1 MTTFAG
7 PDFRPHD
14 DDPDDEPSGGHGG
27 ERSDERDGAP
37 VDPRRRY
44 RATAGRAQLTGIQAL
59 ARLPI
64 DQHRRDLAA
73 GRDIATFISG
83 YEGSPL
89 AGYDLELGRLRELLA
104 ANDVRHV
111 PGLNEEAAATA
122 VQGSQLVNTLDGATH
137 DGVLGIWYG
146 KAPGLDR
153 ATDALRH
160 GNLMGSHPAG
170 GALVLVGDDPAAK
183 SSSVPCSSELA
194 LMDLAL
200 PFLYPADSQEV
211 IDLGLHAVELSRAS
225 GLWTALKIVT
235 AVADGSSLV
244 DLGAERPA
252 PVLPPGS
259 GRHEPT
265 ARLLQ
270 PTLGP
275 LERDLMT
282 TRLRLARE
290 YGRLNRLNR
299 IDVRGDGDVIGIA
312 AAGRTYRELR
322 AALDRLGL
330 TDARLGE
337 AGVRL
342 LKIAMPYPL
351 DAEAVVEFA
360 AGLDQI
366 IVVEEKRSFVETAV
380 RDILYG
386 RAGAPRV
393 LGKEDERGRELI
405 PPHGELDA
413 DTLLRPLARV
423 LADGGVPVEG
433 QRLERIGGRTQLPL
447 VSLPK
452 RAPYFCSGCPHNSS
466 TKVPDDSLVG
476 GGIGCHAMVLLM
488 DEEQVGTVTGLS
500 QMGGEGLQWIGM
512 APYTR
517 REHYLQNLGDGTFDH
532 SGSLAVRA
540 AVAAGVNIT
549 YKLLYNSAVAMT
561 GGQSAVGAM
570 DLRQVVD
577 VLRAEKVARIIVTS
591 DDVRR
596 TRRTRLPHDVPVWDR
611 GRAEEAQRVL
621 AGTPGVTVLIHDQ
634 ECATEKRRK
643 WKRGKLDKPTTR
655 VFINE
660 RVCEGCG
667 DCGQKSNC
675 LSVQPVETEFG
686 RKTQIHQASC
696 NVDYS
701 CLRGDCPAFM
711 TVTGVEPARGVVA
724 GGTATDPRVR
734 GDAPLPDPAPA
745 VPGPD
750 FGVRL
755 TGVGGTGV
763 VTVSQILA
771 TAGLLAGWTPRSLD
785 QTGLAQKG
793 GAVVSDIRFHRTG
806 KGRTNKLGAGE
817 CDLYLGCDILV
828 AADETNLGVASPD
841 RTVAVLNTARVAT
854 GHMVADVRQTFPDP
868 AVLSERLLARVRPG
882 AEVLD
887 ARETV
892 LALLG
897 DDQYLNTFLVGIGF
911 QRGALPLP
919 AAAVEEAIRIN
930 GVAVEANLQ
939 AFRYGRLWVADRR
952 AVAAAAEKHGSRAAT
967 PGRGRTDTTG
977 TSADATPLDRLVARS
992 VRELTAYQNTA
1003 YAARYAETVDAVRAR
1018 EREVVPGSEELT
1030 TAVAANLF
1038 KLMAYKDEYEVARLA
1053 LDEDVAAELTERF
1066 GPGARAQWNLRPPVL
1081 GALGMR
1087 RKIRVGAWFR
1097 PAFTALHGLRRLRGT
1112 ALDPFGRAHVRKV
1125 ERALLDDYTGHV
1137 AHLLAGLTPAA
1148 HATAVEIASLPDMVR
1163 GYEEVKLRNVAAYR
1177 ARLRELTERFDGGAD
1192 GGGPDGAH
1200 E

>member
-1 MTTFAG
+1 MTTIVSA
-7 PDFRPHD
+7 DFRPHD
-14 DDPDDEPSGGHGG
+14 G
-27 ERSDERDGAP
+27 ERDGVP
-37 VDPRRRY
+37 VDPRQRY
-44 RATAGRAQLTGIQAL
+44 QATAGCVQLTGIQAL

-73 GRDIATFISG
+73 GKDVATFISG

-89 AGYDLELGRLRELLA
+89 AGYDLELGRLRSLLD

-122 VQGSQLVNTLDGATH
+122 VQGSQLVNTLDGATR
-137 DGVLGIWYG
+137 DGVLGVWYG

-160 GNLMGSHPAG
+160 GNLMGAHPAG

-194 LMDLAL
+194 LMDLAI
-200 PFLYPADSQEV
+200 PFLNPADSQEV
-211 IDLGLHAVELSRAS
+211 LDLGLHAVELSRAS
-225 GLWTALKIVT
+225 GLWVGLKIVT

-290 YGRLNRLNR
+290 YCRLNRLNR
-299 IDVRGDGDVIGIA
+299 VELRGDDDVIGIVA
-312 AAGRTYRELR
+312 SGRTYRELR

-330 TDARLGE
+330 TDARLTE
-337 AGVRL
+337 AGIRL

-351 DAEAVVEFA
+351 DAETIVEFA
-360 AGLDQI
+360 DGLDQI
-366 IVVEEKRSFVETAV
+366 IVVEEKRSFIETAV
-380 RDILYG
+380 REALYG
-386 RAGAPRV
+386 HAGAPRV
-393 LGKEDERGRELI
+393 FGKEDEQGKELI
-405 PPHGELDA
+405 PSYGELDA
-413 DTLLRPLARV
+413 DILVRPLARE
-423 LADGGVPVEG
+423 LAARGVPVEQ
-433 QRLERIGGRTQLPL
+433 QRPERIEGRTQLPL
-447 VSLPK
+447 ISLPK

-488 DEEQVGTVTGLS
+488 DEDQVGTVTGLS

-532 SGSLAVRA
+532 SGSLAIRA

-570 DLRQVVD
+570 DLRQIVD

-596 TRRTRLPHDVPVWDR
+596 TRRMRLPHDVTVRDR
-611 GRAEEAQRVL
+611 GRMEEAQREL
-621 AGTPGVTVLIHDQ
+621 AGTPGVTVLVHDQ

-660 RVCEGCG
+660 RICEGCG
-667 DCGQKSNC
+667 DCGHKSNC

-696 NVDYS
+696 NVDFS
-701 CLRGDCPAFM
+701 CLKGDCPAFM
-711 TVTGVEPARGVVA
+711 TITGVESAKGSA
-724 GGTATDPRVR
+724 GGTARDPRVR
-734 GDAPLPDPAPA
+734 GEAPLPDP
-745 VPGPD
+745 VPTVTGGD

-763 VTVSQILA
+763 VTISQILA

-793 GAVVSDIRFHRTG
+793 GAVVSDIRFHRAG
-806 KGRTNKLGAGE
+806 EGRTNKLGAGE

-828 AADETNLGVASPD
+828 AADAANLTVTSPD

-854 GHMVADVRQTFPDP
+854 GHMVADVRQTFPDT
-868 AVLSERLLARVRPG
+868 AAMSERLLARVRPG

-897 DDQYLNTFLVGIGF
+897 DDQYLNTFLVGVGF
-911 QRGALPLP
+911 QLGALPLP
-919 AAAVEEAIRIN
+919 AAAIEEAVRIN

-939 AFRYGRLWVADRR
+939 AFRYGRLWVADRS
-952 AVAAAAEKHGSRAAT
+952 AVTAALGTDGSRGSEPA
-967 PGRGRTDTTG
+967 DTSG
-977 TSADATPLDRLVARS
+977 DPSPLGKLVAR
-992 VRELTAYQNTA
+992 RIAELTAYQDA
-1003 YAARYAETVDAVRAR
+1003 RYAARYAETVDAVRER
-1018 EREVVPGSEELT
+1018 ERKTVPGTEDLA
-1030 TAVAANLF
+1030 TAVARNLF

-1053 LDEDVAAELTERF
+1053 LDEGVAAELAEQF
-1066 GPGARAQWNLRPPVL
+1066 GPGARAQWNLQPPVL
-1081 GALGMR
+1081 RALGMR
-1087 RKIRVGAWFR
+1087 RKIRLGGWFR
-1097 PAFTALHGLRRLRGT
+1097 PGFTALYGMRRLRGT

-1125 ERALLDDYTGHV
+1125 ERALLEEYAERVT
-1137 AHLLAGLTPAA
+1137 HLLDGLTPAN
-1148 HATAVEIASLPDMVR
+1148 HAVAVQIASLPDMVR
-1163 GYEEVKLRNVAAYR
+1163 GFEEVKLRNVEAYR
-1177 ARLRELTERFDGGAD
+1177 ARLRELTERFDRDPGEGRVRSAEQ
-1192 GGGPDGAH
+1192 GTARAQR
-1200 E
+1200 

>member
-1 MTTFAG
+1 MTTFASAES
-7 PDFRPHD
+7 RPH
-14 DDPDDEPSGGHGG
+14 EG
-27 ERSDERDGAP
+27 ERDGVP

-44 RATAGRAQLTGIQAL
+44 QATAGRVQLTGIQAL

-73 GRDIATFISG
+73 GKDVATFISG

-89 AGYDLELGRLRELLA
+89 AGYDLELGRLRSLLD

-122 VQGSQLVNTLDGATH
+122 VQGSQLVNTLDGATR

-160 GNLMGSHPAG
+160 GNLMGAHPTG

-194 LMDLAL
+194 LMDLAV
-200 PFLYPADSQEV
+200 PYLYPADSQEV
-211 IDLGLHAVELSRAS
+211 LDLGLHAVALSRAS
-225 GLWTALKIVT
+225 GLWAGLKIVT

-244 DLGAERPA
+244 DLGAERSA
-252 PVLPPGS
+252 PVLPVGS
-259 GRHEPT
+259 GRHQPT

-290 YGRLNRLNR
+290 YCRLNRLNR
-299 IDVRGDGDVIGIA
+299 IELRGADDVMGIVA
-312 AAGRTYRELR
+312 SGRTYRELR

-330 TDARLGE
+330 TDARLTD
-337 AGVRL
+337 AGIRL
-342 LKIAMPYPL
+342 LKISMPYPM
-351 DAEAVVEFA
+351 DTETIVEFA
-360 AGLDQI
+360 DGLDRI
-366 IVVEEKRSFVETAV
+366 VVVEEKRSFIETAV
-380 RDILYG
+380 REALYG

-393 LGKEDERGRELI
+393 LGKEDEQGRELI
-405 PPHGELDA
+405 PSYGELDA
-413 DTLLRPLARV
+413 DALVRPLARE
-423 LADGGVPVEG
+423 LAAQGVPVER
-433 QRLERIGGRTQLPL
+433 QHSERIDGRTQLP
-447 VSLPK
+447 VISLPK

-488 DEEQVGTVTGLS
+488 DEEQVGAVTGLS

-512 APYTR
+512 APYIE

-532 SGSLAVRA
+532 SGSLAIRA

-570 DLRQVVD
+570 NLRQIVD
-577 VLRAEKVARIIVTS
+577 VLRAEKVARIIVTT

-596 TRRTRLPHDVPVWDR
+596 TRRARLPHDVKVWDR
-611 GRAEEAQRVL
+611 GRMDEAQREL
-621 AGTPGVTVLIHDQ
+621 AGTPGVTVLVHDQ

-660 RVCEGCG
+660 RICEGCG
-667 DCGQKSNC
+667 DCGHKSNC

-701 CLRGDCPAFM
+701 CLKGDCPAFM
-711 TVTGVEPARGVVA
+711 TITSVESAKSAVGATAR
-724 GGTATDPRVR
+724 DPRVL
-734 GDAPLPDPAPA
+734 GDAPLPDP
-745 VPGPD
+745 VPTVTGD

-793 GAVVSDIRFHRTG
+793 GAVVSDIRFHRAG
-806 KGRTNKLGAGE
+806 EGRTNKLGTGE

-828 AADETNLGVASPD
+828 AADEANLTVTSPD

-854 GHMVADVRQTFPDP
+854 GHMVADVRQTFPDT
-868 AVLSERLLARVRPG
+868 AAMSERLLARVRPG

-897 DDQYLNTFLVGIGF
+897 DDQYLNTFLIGVGF
-911 QRGALPLP
+911 QLGALPLP
-919 AAAVEEAIRIN
+919 ADAIEEAVRIN

-939 AFRYGRLWVADRR
+939 AFRYGRLWVADRS
-952 AVAAAAEKHGSRAAT
+952 AVAASLPADDSRT
-967 PGRGRTDTTG
+967 PVVAPLATDTT
-977 TSADATPLDRLVARS
+977 PLVARR
-992 VRELTAYQNTA
+992 VRELTAYQDA
-1003 YAARYAETVDAVRAR
+1003 RYAARYAETLAAVR
-1018 EREVVPGSEELT
+1018 EREREIVPGAEDLT
-1030 TAVAANLF
+1030 MAVARNLF

-1053 LDEDVAAELTERF
+1053 LDEGVAAEVTEQF
-1066 GPGARAQWNLRPPVL
+1066 GPGARAQWNLQPPVL
-1081 GALGMR
+1081 RALGMQ
-1087 RKIRVGAWFR
+1087 RKIRLGGWFR
-1097 PAFTALHGLRRLRGT
+1097 PGFTALYGMRRLRGT

-1125 ERALLDDYTGHV
+1125 ERELLDDYAERVT
-1137 AHLLAGLTPAA
+1137 HLLAGLTPAN
-1148 HATAVEIASLPDMVR
+1148 HAVAVRIASLPDMVR
-1163 GYEEVKLRNVAAYR
+1163 GFEEVKLRNVEAYR
-1177 ARLRELTERFDGGAD
+1177 VRLRELIEQFD
-1192 GGGPDGAH
+1192 
-1200 E
+1200 